1 MSVPQGG
8 TGTVPNGQNDARQ
21 ASIGPRGELLTAAL
35 LPELAYA
42 AGMGIVYSFSQVI
55 AGVAPGT
62 SGTTTTPN
70 LTIYN
75 GATATAAT
83 KVLLID
89 LSVGYVSG
97 TIGAGHLGGGLIASA
112 AAPTGGT
119 NIVTYPM
126 GPTAATGA
134 SVTTSVG
141 TGHTVTALSATS
153 DREVLVDLAATLAT
167 APAAGVGGP
176 AVAVRVPIMR
186 WIPPAFAYAVAGVT
200 AAGST
205 PLLRI
210 SGRFMEY
217 PSTFAPA

>member
-1 MSVPQGG
+1 MSTPKGG
-8 TGTVPNGQNDARQ
+8 TSTVQTGQVDAPQ

-35 LPELAYA
+35 IPDMAYA

-75 GATATAAT
+75 GAAAT
-83 KVLLID
+83 LKQVLLVD
-89 LSVGYVSG
+89 LYMAYVSG
-97 TIGAGHLGGGLIASA
+97 TIGAGHIGGGLIASA
-112 AAPTGGT
+112 AAPSGGT
-119 NIVTYPM
+119 AIVTYPM
-126 GPTAATGA
+126 GTAATGA
-134 SVTTSVG
+134 SATTSVG

-153 DREVLVDLAATLAT
+153 DREVLFDLQANLAT
-167 APAAGVGGP
+167 AAAAGVGSSSS
-176 AVAVRVPIMR
+176 VIQRTIMR
-186 WIPPAFAYAVAGVT
+186 WIPSGFAYAVAGVT
-200 AAGST
+200 AAGSS

-210 SGRFMEY
+210 SGRFIEY